1 MRHNQLRNFTSRA
14 LRDVCHDVSIEP
26 PLQILSGNESLSKT
40 TNKDDEARLDVAAR
54 GFWVTNQKA
63 FFDIRIFNPL
73 AKRYGN
79 LDPKKCYE
87 INEKEK
93 KRFYNNRVIDIEHG
107 SFTPLVFS
115 ATGG

>member
-54 GFWVTNQKA
+54 GFWVTGQKA

-87 INEKEK
+87 INEK
-93 KRFYNNRVIDIEHG
+93 KRNVSITTE
-107 SFTPLVFS
+107 
-115 ATGG
+115 